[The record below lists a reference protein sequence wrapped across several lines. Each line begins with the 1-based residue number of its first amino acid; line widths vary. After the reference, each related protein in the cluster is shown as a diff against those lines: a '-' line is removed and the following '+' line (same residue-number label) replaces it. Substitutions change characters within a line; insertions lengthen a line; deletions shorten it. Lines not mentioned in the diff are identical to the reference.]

1 MLRKFSKV
9 KPTNFKLINTQIT
22 LNKSLSIRKFSTE
35 NTEENKIENLELDK
49 KELLKQ
55 RLKLIGIGFTGGCI
69 GTVAGI
75 GGGVIMVPLM
85 AAFTTLTRH
94 QMTAT

>member
-1 MLRKFSKV
+1 MLKV
-9 KPTNFKLINTQIT
+9 RQILKKNPILKSNNFFKPTLM
-22 LNKSLSIRKFSTE
+22 RKFSTE
-35 NTEENKIENLELDK
+35 NNEKEKIEKEITKVETENLN
-49 KELLKQ
+49 KE
-55 RLKLIGIGFTGGCI
+55 RLKLAAIGFAGGCI

-85 AAFTTLTRH
+85 AAFTSLTRH